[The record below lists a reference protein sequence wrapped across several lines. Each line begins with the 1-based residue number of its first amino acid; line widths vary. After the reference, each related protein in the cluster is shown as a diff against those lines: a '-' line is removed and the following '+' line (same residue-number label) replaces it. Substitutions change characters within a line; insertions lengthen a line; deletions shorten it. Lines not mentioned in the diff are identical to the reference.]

1 MEEKKKAS
9 RKKTKREKKEGKQ
22 KRKAGP
28 SNLIED
34 SIGNPE
40 HDVLLNEDQ
49 NKNDRQHKS
58 QLGPESHFKR
68 KMTKQSTLKD

>member
-1 MEEKKKAS
+1 MEEKKKPS

-28 SNLIED
+28 SLIED

-49 NKNDRQHKS
+49 NSNDRQHKS
-58 QLGPESHFKR
+58 QLGPDSQFKK